1 MALIRAR
8 HEVFGVADVPDTDY
22 YRETGWTEVDASTPT
37 NVEAARQAEADAF
50 LAATSFDPA
59 EHKAEEVVD
68 YVADR
73 TRGREVARVIE
84 AEKSGKARKSV
95 LDATD

>member
-22 YRETGWTEVDASTPT
+22 YRETGWTEVDPSTPT
-37 NVEAARQAEADAF
+37 RVEAERQAEADAF
-50 LAATSFDPA
+50 VAAVTFDPA
-59 EHKAEEVVD
+59 EHKAEEVVEHIQT
-68 YVADR
+68 AD
-73 TRGREVARVIE
+73 EAEAARVLD

-95 LDATD
+95 IAAAE